1 MEVASA
7 AKKIINPEGCINT
20 DLILNASHLQIEMMG
35 MRIQWDSNGIY
46 HKQGFSLYMV
56 LVPT

>member
-1 MEVASA
+1 MLQ
-7 AKKIINPEGCINT
+7 KKIINPEGCINT

-46 HKQGFSLYMV
+46 HKQGFSLYIV